1 METPGQALKV
11 FLSHRRCKLLQDM
24 FVVQV
29 VAGDNALQMGERKT
43 LKGEDYLLVR
53 RRLLMAAA
61 FVLSLV
67 VIVVFGIRA
76 FHQAPRKKSSERIRP
91 WMSLKYVARAHRVP
105 PQLMGI
111 VPGNTGGFGAVL
123 PAAQVFSR
131 NSLQPLMSKLLELND
146 WMGMEVVRFDPY
158 VVPTDGTT
166 GTGAGV
172 GTGLVPTPG
181 A

>member
-11 FLSHRRCKLLQDM
+11 FLSHQRCKLLQDM

-105 PQLMGI
+105 PQILYEALDLPPKTQDKRSIKQIARAQNLPVEEVIIVIQKAIEQKAIERARPTSASTPVHTSPTSGI
-111 VPGNTGGFGAVL
+111 PG
-123 PAAQVFSR
+123 PS
-131 NSLQPLMSKLLELND
+131 P
-146 WMGMEVVRFDPY
+146 DPR
-158 VVPTDGTT
+158 
-166 GTGAGV
+166 
-172 GTGLVPTPG
+172 
-181 A
+181 

>member
-105 PQLMGI
+105 PQILYEALDLPPKTQDKRSIKQIARAQNLPVEEVIIVIQKAIERARPTSASTPVHTSPTSGI
-111 VPGNTGGFGAVL
+111 PG
-123 PAAQVFSR
+123 PS
-131 NSLQPLMSKLLELND
+131 S
-146 WMGMEVVRFDPY
+146 DPR
-158 VVPTDGTT
+158 
-166 GTGAGV
+166 
-172 GTGLVPTPG
+172 
-181 A
+181 